1 MRTGVVRDRA
11 GGATFED
18 IPVIWALP
26 PESTATPQLVIWL
39 AGGLEPMQTTLP
51 MLERLTSAGFA
62 AVSFDSAGRGSRAP
76 QDIEAVW
83 PRALANWPN
92 VVWPITAQGAL
103 ETLRVIDWAAR
114 AFDLKRPYAVGGQS
128 AGGDI
133 AIAAAGLDPR
143 ISCVAS
149 VVATPDWRRPGMHAD
164 GELVPPGEPDAY
176 ARYLYNRINPLT
188 NLRSYAHRPAMTFEC
203 GADDD
208 HVPADGALRFQA
220 ALAPIYGRAS
230 NLLRVNLHP
239 GVGHQY
245 APAMLD
251 NCIEWLE
258 AHARAGGPA

>member
-133 AIAAAGLDPR
+133 ANRRGRIGPADQLRGQRRGHPRLAKAWDARGRGARAAGR
-143 ISCVAS
+143 TRRVRS
-149 VVATPDWRRPGMHAD
+149 V
-164 GELVPPGEPDAY
+164 
-176 ARYLYNRINPLT
+176 PL
-188 NLRSYAHRPAMTFEC
+188 
-203 GADDD
+203 
-208 HVPADGALRFQA
+208 
-220 ALAPIYGRAS
+220 
-230 NLLRVNLHP
+230 
-239 GVGHQY
+239 
-245 APAMLD
+245 
-251 NCIEWLE
+251 
-258 AHARAGGPA
+258 